1 MREIKT
7 TTFDGEGAIMSS
19 TSIASTEG
27 NSSIEI
33 TTDAKGNIKPT
44 VKVYNDDPYLAMDK
58 ALELWNYLKDKF
70 GDSMLGSKTVEGE

>member
-70 GDSMLGSKTVEGE
+70 GDSMLGSKTAEGE

>member
-7 TTFDGEGAIMSS
+7 PTFDSEGVVLSS
-19 TSIASTEG
+19 TSVASTEG

-33 TTDAKGNIKPT
+33 TVDAKGNIKPT